1 MDPSPDLRGRQRC
14 RQYAARLPPGPGT
27 ETVTSRTVRF
37 KPPRRLGA
45 LILSGTL
52 LILPAATAAAEA
64 PLALRAGKADSPYH
78 ALALEL
84 VAGLSQQGSN
94 APVITVQE
102 SQGSVQ
108 NVIDAAQEAAPH
120 LFTTPPNVILDA
132 RRGNKPYGK
141 NPHYG
146 DIRALFPIPFQTMHW
161 VVLKD
166 GDVKSFTDLAG
177 HPFAPGSRGS
187 FSERQTATVLKLLGL
202 EDRAQLVDI
211 DVNAAGPAL
220 ASKQIAGF
228 ATAGSYPVASLAALA
243 STAPIELLSLT
254 PSEAKQERASD
265 GTTVAI
271 TIPKGTYPG
280 VDTDTL
286 TVALPAGIY
295 TTRRLS
301 DDEAYRIT
309 KAFWTNLA
317 ALGQNAPAWRAVTP
331 AMLSLLEAKLHPG
344 ALKYYREAHIAVPAQ
359 LR

>member
-1 MDPSPDLRGRQRC
+1 MRR
-14 RQYAARLPPGPGT
+14 
-27 ETVTSRTVRF
+27 ETHRY
-37 KPPRRLGA
+37 LGA
-45 LILSGTL
+45 LILLSTL
-52 LILPAATAAAEA
+52 LISPAVGAVADA
-64 PLALRAGKADSPYH
+64 PLSLRAGKSDSPYH

-84 VAGLSQQGSN
+84 VAALSQPGSN
-94 APVITVQE
+94 APAISVQE

-108 NVIDAAQEAAPH
+108 NVIDAAQEPTPH
-120 LFTTPPNVILDA
+120 LFTAPPNAISEA

-141 NPHYG
+141 DPHYA
-146 DIRALFPIPFQTMHW
+146 DVRSLFPIPLQTMHW
-161 VVLKD
+161 VVRKD
-166 GDVKSFTDLAG
+166 GDIKSFTDLSG
-177 HPFAPGSRGS
+177 HPFAPGPRGS

-228 ATAGSYPVASLAALA
+228 ATAGSYPIPALA
-243 STAPIELLSLT
+243 TLAGTAPIELLSLT
-254 PSEAKQERASD
+254 PSQVKQERASD
-265 GTTVAI
+265 GTTVAT

-280 VDTDTL
+280 IDTDTL

-301 DDEAYRIT
+301 NDDAYRIT

-317 ALGQNAPAWRAVTP
+317 ALAQNAPAWRAVQP
-331 AMLSLLEAKLHPG
+331 AMLSLLGAKLHPG
-344 ALKYYREAHIAVPAQ
+344 ALKYYREAHITVPAS

>member
-1 MDPSPDLRGRQRC
+1 
-14 RQYAARLPPGPGT
+14 
-27 ETVTSRTVRF
+27 V
-37 KPPRRLGA
+37 
-45 LILSGTL
+45 
-52 LILPAATAAAEA
+52 AEP

-84 VAGLSQQGSN
+84 VAELGQQGSN
-94 APVITVQE
+94 APAVVVEE

-108 NVIDAAQEAAPH
+108 NVIDAAQDPAPH
-120 LFTTPPNVILDA
+120 LFTAPPNVITDA
-132 RRGNKPYGK
+132 LRGNKPYGK
-141 NPHYG
+141 NAHYR
-146 DIRALFPIPFQTMHW
+146 DVRALFPIPFQTMHW
-161 VVLKD
+161 VVRKD
-166 GDVKSFTDLAG
+166 EDIASFRDLAG
-177 HPFAPGSRGS
+177 HPFAPGPRGS

-228 ATAGSYPVASLAALA
+228 ATAGSFPIPGLTALA
-243 STAPIELLSLT
+243 GTAPIQLLSLT

-265 GTTVAI
+265 GTTVAT

-295 TTRRLS
+295 TTRRLGNA
-301 DDEAYRIT
+301 EAYRIT

-317 ALGQNAPAWRAVTP
+317 ALGQNAPAWRAVKP
-331 AMLSLLEAKLHPG
+331 ALLSVLGAKLHPG
-344 ALKYYREAHIAVPAQ
+344 ALKYYREAHIAVPAN